1 MGRNHPSSSAGLST
15 GRGLCP
21 VCGGPLPDSDLR
33 LVPGENI
40 AVRGGQAIRL
50 TRREFQIFNRLN
62 QSRFRIVHKAD
73 IMEAVYGSE
82 GEEPDWKIL
91 DQFLHRLRKKLVKLG
106 LVIEVVRNEGFALKF
121 SLLPHNL

>member
-1 MGRNHPSSSAGLST
+1 MGRDDPTSSADLST

-50 TRREFQIFNRLN
+50 TRREFQILDRLN
-62 QSRFRIVHKAD
+62 QSPFRTVPKGE
-73 IMEAVYGSE
+73 IMDALYGLE
-82 GEEPDWKIL
+82 GAEPDWSIIAVL
-91 DQFLHRLRKKLVKLG
+91 ICRMRRRIAVIG
-106 LVIEVVRNEGFALKF
+106 LEIENVWNEGYVLKH
-121 SLLPHNL
+121 SAET